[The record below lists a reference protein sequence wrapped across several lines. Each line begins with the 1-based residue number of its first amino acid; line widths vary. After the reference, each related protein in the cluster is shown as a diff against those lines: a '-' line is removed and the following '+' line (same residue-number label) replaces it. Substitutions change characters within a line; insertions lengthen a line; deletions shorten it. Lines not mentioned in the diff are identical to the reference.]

1 VAKLCVFSRFVV
13 LLPCTKERSEPVPAL
28 VPGPLPCVLVDME
41 KLRNPLQKYVSHVLL
56 PHAFVPQGHDSND
69 ASAVVVTCCLET
81 LSRRS

>member
-1 VAKLCVFSRFVV
+1 VAKLYAFSRFVV
-13 LLPCTKERSEPVPAL
+13 LLPCTKERCEQSLPLCL
-28 VPGPLPCVLVDME
+28 VPLPCVLLDME

-69 ASAVVVTCCLET
+69 ASAVVATCCLET